1 MRINALDVKG
11 ALDKN
16 QQLISAVTIVLTQT
30 QMNVFGCIL
39 VSVFISVCNCCG
51 VARDILKD

>member
-30 QMNVFGCIL
+30 QMNVFGCI
-39 VSVFISVCNCCG
+39 
-51 VARDILKD
+51 RILFQSLFLSAIVVV